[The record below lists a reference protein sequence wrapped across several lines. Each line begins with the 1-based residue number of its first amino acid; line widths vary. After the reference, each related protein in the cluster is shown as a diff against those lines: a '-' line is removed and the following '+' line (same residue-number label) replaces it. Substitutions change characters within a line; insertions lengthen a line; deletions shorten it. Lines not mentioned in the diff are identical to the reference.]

1 MPILVLLKGQPLH
14 CVQNS
19 IYTNIIE
26 GNSSF
31 PFIFETDYF
40 SIRVG
45 PLKSSFQNENLDLTM
60 SLQNLSSSFLRI
72 IYMIIGWNKSDLTF
86 NPSAY
91 FSILL
96 RMYSKF
102 YLLHLTFKL
111 WYWYNEFNIFR
122 DTSNNIF
129 WKVRFLHLSFIAIS
143 WKLKTNF
150 TNWIFFWTCVLIQH
164 KNWPYLPC
172 R

>member
-102 YLLHLTFKL
+102 YLLYLTFKL
-111 WYWYNEFNIFR
+111 WYWYNEL
-122 DTSNNIF
+122 NIF
-129 WKVRFLHLSFIAIS
+129 WETSYNTF
-143 WKLKTNF
+143 WKFYKNF
-150 TNWIFFWTCVLIQH
+150 PL
-164 KNWPYLPC
+164 
-172 R
+172 